1 MNQEM
6 PINKKS
12 LPTVAVLLATH
23 KPGDYIYPQ
32 ILSIKNQVDVN
43 IQIYW
48 GDFGSS
54 LEEKERIREHLS
66 GCQVTEINIASS
78 GPANNFFTLLRES
91 EEEYVSFCDQDDIW
105 LPNKTINQITI
116 LRNAGQKPALV
127 HSNSAVLRKELISN
141 KQIIC
146 LDHSF
151 NSLAFYN
158 CCQGCTMTLNKAAR
172 EVILK
177 NIPSEII
184 WHDWWAALVI
194 SLTGEIFFSEDTDTL
209 YRLHDS
215 NAIGIP
221 TKMRKVTRYI
231 CRKPGLV
238 SYQIQNALSLYGHMA
253 PLDDNELLQIKRITS
268 PNRVDRFVGA
278 IKDVKRRQ
286 KAHEDLMRRILLVI
300 KQP

>member
-1 MNQEM
+1 MR
-6 PINKKS
+6 INKNS

-32 ILSIKNQVDVN
+32 IHSIKNQIGVN
-43 IQIYW
+43 LQIYW

-54 LEEKERIREHLS
+54 FEEKERIRECLY
-66 GCQVTEINIASS
+66 GCKVNEVNIASA

-91 EEEYVSFCDQDDIW
+91 KEEYVSFCDQDDVW

-116 LRNAGQKPALV
+116 LHNAGQIPALV
-127 HSNSAVLRKELISN
+127 HSNSAVLQNEVIST
-141 KQIIC
+141 KPTIC

-158 CCQGCTMTLNKAAR
+158 CCQGCTMTMNAAAR
-172 EVILK
+172 EVILE
-177 NIPSEII
+177 NLPDEII

-194 SLTGEIFFSEDTDTL
+194 SLTGKIFFSKDTDTL
-209 YRLHDS
+209 YRLHDN

-221 TKMRKVTRYI
+221 TKMRRVTRFI

-238 SYQIQNALSLYGHMA
+238 SYQIQSALNLFGHRVQ
-253 PLDDNELLQIKRITS
+253 LEEKELFQIKRIIS

-278 IKDVKRRQ
+278 LKDVKRRP
-286 KAHEDLMRRILLVI
+286 KAYEDLIRRILLVI